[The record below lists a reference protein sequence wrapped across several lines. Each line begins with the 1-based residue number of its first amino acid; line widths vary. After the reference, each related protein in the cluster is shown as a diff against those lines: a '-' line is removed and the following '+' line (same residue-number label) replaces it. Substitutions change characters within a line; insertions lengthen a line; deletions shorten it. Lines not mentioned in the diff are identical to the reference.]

1 MTDHDR
7 WRTLTAT
14 AMDFELSRAERDE
27 LDGHLRDCV
36 ACRQDAAGFRD
47 DAQLLRGLDFGLA
60 PAGIRSRL
68 VAASGMEIATG
79 PSAVLLFVG
88 AILLILA
95 TFGAAIGVGSLVR
108 DRDVDLPLTSGN
120 RVLWQS
126 DAFELQASDFK
137 LVLGGDRYFAT
148 GPVTVASD
156 AMASVQ
162 VAWHEHGMQMRLH
175 VLLASDG
182 REWWA
187 TEIQALGQG
196 GIDKGLFEGISF
208 DVPEIRRPLG
218 TSFVGELALSGAV
231 DPAGLRPSLDFGTL
245 ELSLAPDTA
254 FGPDVA
260 PGVLGGGPIVIAVP
274 VPNPGDVAFDPNLRP
289 VSLSDPGDA
298 AAAIEACH
306 VREFAD
312 QVIGMG
318 RLASAA
324 QVENYAPFSSNEP
337 DPAWLVLFQ
346 GSIQVGDQALEG
358 GVCLAFDDGRTL
370 MPLAAELGVKPTLIL
385 PPLQP

>member
-1 MTDHDR
+1 MTDHHR
-7 WRTLTAT
+7 WRALAAT
-14 AMDFELSRAERDE
+14 AMDFELDVADREE

-36 ACRQDAAGFRD
+36 ACRRDAAGFRD
-47 DAQLLRGLDFGLA
+47 DAQLLRGLGFGLP
-60 PAGIRSRL
+60 PAAIRSRL

-79 PSAVLLFVG
+79 PSAALLLVG

-108 DRDVDLPLTSGN
+108 DRDRDLPLASGN
-120 RVLWQS
+120 GVRWQG
-126 DAFELQASDFK
+126 DAFVLQASDFN

-156 AMASVQ
+156 AMASIQ
-162 VAWHEHGMQMRLH
+162 VAWQEHGKQMRLH
-175 VLLASDG
+175 ILLGSDG
-182 REWWA
+182 RDWWVSDV
-187 TEIQALGQG
+187 QALGQE
-196 GIDKGLFEGISF
+196 GIDKAGVHFTGMSF
-208 DVPEIRRPLG
+208 SAPEIRRPIG
-218 TSFVGELALSGAV
+218 TSFAGEVALIGAT
-231 DPAGLRPSLDFGTL
+231 DRAGLQSTLDFGTL
-245 ELSLAPDTA
+245 QLTLAPDIA
-254 FGPDVA
+254 FGPNLE
-260 PGVLGGGPIVIAVP
+260 PGVLGRQPIA

-289 VSLSDPGDA
+289 VSLSEPGDA
-298 AAAIEACH
+298 AAAIDACH

-318 RLASAA
+318 RLPSAA

-337 DPAWLVLFQ
+337 DPVWLVLFQ
-346 GSIQVGDQALEG
+346 GGIQVGEQALEG

-370 MPLAAELGVKPTLIL
+370 MPLAADMGVKPTLIL